1 MDMQYTSPAA
11 ISNLHTAN
19 IKAPRPLIQD
29 DWRLN
34 INFNTC
40 KHQRGAL
47 KLQNKI

>member
-1 MDMQYTSPAA
+1 MDMQYVCPAA

-19 IKAPRPLIQD
+19 ITAPPPLIQD

-34 INFNTC
+34 IDFNTC
-40 KHQRGAL
+40 KYQRGAL